1 MAASDGAR
9 DKAADEW
16 QVVHRVVTRFEEA
29 LRRGERPSIESSLAD
44 AGPWRKAALV
54 ELIHS
59 ELEWRLKAGE
69 PARVEEYL
77 VAFPEVNRDRQAL
90 IGLLATEWTVRR
102 RTEPMLDG
110 EEFRSRFPGL
120 HSDLL
125 DAMAHG
131 STGVRMTLPLSPV
144 GAAAGDAPE
153 FDLPS
158 RFGRFELRELV
169 GRGTFGR
176 VYRAWDTVMR
186 RQVAVKVPRRGKS
199 ASPDDIRTFLREA
212 RTASGLRHPSIVEL
226 LEADEHEGTAYLV
239 SDYIEGRTLAEV
251 IRDGLPPAD
260 SAAALMAAV
269 LDALHAAHEHEQ
281 PVIHRDLKPS
291 NILIDSRGR
300 PHLTD
305 FGLAQRD
312 GGDGSSIRMNESL
325 LVGTLAY
332 MSPEQA
338 VGLEGRLEARSDV
351 FSAGVILYELLTGEL
366 PFRGRGRMLQAQI
379 VEANPTPPRLLNDAI
394 PPPLESICLKSL
406 AKSPSDRYPTARA
419 MADDLRLYLGGRSID
434 PTPPVGRW
442 RRAWRGVAGRP
453 LRSALV
459 AYVAIAAAILPILAV
474 SCARAE
480 RRSVE
485 RERELEALRAAAG
498 RAPRHAGP

>member
-1 MAASDGAR
+1 MTASIGAVSPQP
-9 DKAADEW
+9 DEW
-16 QVVHRVVTRFEEA
+16 KVVHRLVARFEEA
-29 LRRGERPSIESSLAD
+29 LARGERPTIESALAG
-44 AGPWRKAALV
+44 AGHWRGAALV

-59 ELEWRLKAGE
+59 EFEWRLKAGE
-69 PARVEEYL
+69 PARVEDYL
-77 VAFPEVNRDRQAL
+77 VAFPELNRDRRTL
-90 IGLLATEWTVRR
+90 VGLLATEWTVRR

-110 EEFRSRFPGL
+110 EEYRSRFPGL
-120 HSDLL
+120 HADLL

-131 STGVRMTLPLSPV
+131 STGLRMTLPISPA
-144 GAAAGDAPE
+144 GAAIGDEPEAP
-153 FDLPS
+153 LPA

-199 ASPDDIRTFLREA
+199 ASPDDVRTFLREA
-212 RTASGLRHPSIVEL
+212 RTASGLRHPNIVEV

-251 IRDGLPPAD
+251 LREGHPPTD
-260 SAAALMAAV
+260 VSAELMAIV
-269 LDALHAAHEHEQ
+269 LDALHAAHNHEQ

-291 NILIDSRGR
+291 NILIDARGR

-305 FGLAQRD
+305 FGLAQRE

-338 VGLEGRLEARSDV
+338 SGRVERVDARSDV
-351 FSAGVILYELLTGEL
+351 FSAGIILYELLTGSL

-379 VEANPTPPRLLNDAI
+379 IEGDPTPPRRLNDAI
-394 PPPLESICLKSL
+394 PAPLEAICLKAL
-406 AKSPSDRYPTARA
+406 AKDRALRYPTAQA
-419 MADDLRLYLGGRSID
+419 MADDLRRHLDGRAVD
-434 PTPPVGRW
+434 PGPLVRPSHRSW
-442 RRAWRGVAGRP
+442 AWDRLRHARA
-453 LRSALV
+453 ALV
-459 AYVAIAAAILPILAV
+459 AYAVLASLSLPVLAI

-480 RRSVE
+480 RRAE
-485 RERELEALRAAAG
+485 DLRRKLEDLSTRPVGGAPQ
-498 RAPRHAGP
+498 APR